1 MFYFVT
7 NGVFHTSDIL
17 NKLCMMNQFF
27 FVIIFIT
34 VFGLS
39 SKEVKSRDNWDKI
52 TTLILH
58 FHVLWRTI
66 NLGRPV
72 IGLTSKCYVQLTPFS
87 IFDILVI
94 VTAIIKIKI
103 GKRSVHQSEIRTVDG
118 QIKLGQKWQSH
129 KSKFTNLHRLITA
142 LSQIG

>member
-39 SKEVKSRDNWDKI
+39 SKEVKSRDN
-52 TTLILH
+52 
-58 FHVLWRTI
+58 
-66 NLGRPV
+66 
-72 IGLTSKCYVQLTPFS
+72 
-87 IFDILVI
+87 
-94 VTAIIKIKI
+94 
-103 GKRSVHQSEIRTVDG
+103 
-118 QIKLGQKWQSH
+118 
-129 KSKFTNLHRLITA
+129 
-142 LSQIG
+142 